1 MFRINNTMLFTKIN
15 QSFFLL
21 IIIFINNLFFL
32 KTSVSSN
39 FKDCKDKAYYITNIK
54 SDVTSKNIQ
63 KAKLIAENNA
73 RSTAFKEMF
82 ERLVLNPKNDNTF
95 KIDLKNIINFIK
107 INQEASSITRFVG
120 SFDVCFDKT
129 ETTKFFENNDL
140 SYAEIFSVPISVFPI
155 YGSPRGYVFFDE
167 QNTWQSIWTREID
180 NYNGLLS
187 LKVSKG
193 NIFLKRKLKAKKIL
207 SSESKEILKI
217 ITYDQTKRLITVI
230 AEPVL
235 LKNGDF
241 ALKTS
246 AKLYNKNGQFV
257 ANIYKNVKNF
267 KNYENVKRNEKK
279 YLEKEVKKIIYI
291 YSESWKK
298 SNLFNKDILTHIDL
312 YVPIKKD
319 KNWSNF
325 INLVDDIPYINEFI
339 IIAIRNDVGKVRIQ
353 FQGTVDTLFSIF
365 NEKGLKFRKVK
376 DEFILLNKD

>member
-1 MFRINNTMLFTKIN
+1 MFKINNTMLFSKIN
-15 QSFFLL
+15 HSFLVLIVF
-21 IIIFINNLFFL
+21 IIINNIFYIKNSL
-32 KTSVSSN
+32 SSN

-54 SDVTSKNIQ
+54 SDITSQNIQ
-63 KAKLIAENNA
+63 KAKTIAENNA
-73 RSTAFKEMF
+73 KSIAFKKIF
-82 ERLVLNPKNDNTF
+82 ERLVLNPKNEKKF
-95 KIDLKNIINFIK
+95 KIDLKNLINFIK

-279 YLEKEVKKIIYI
+279 YLEKEVKKN
-291 YSESWKK
+291 
-298 SNLFNKDILTHIDL
+298 NLYL
-312 YVPIKKD
+312 
-319 KNWSNF
+319 
-325 INLVDDIPYINEFI
+325 
-339 IIAIRNDVGKVRIQ
+339 Q
-353 FQGTVDTLFSIF
+353 
-365 NEKGLKFRKVK
+365 
-376 DEFILLNKD
+376 